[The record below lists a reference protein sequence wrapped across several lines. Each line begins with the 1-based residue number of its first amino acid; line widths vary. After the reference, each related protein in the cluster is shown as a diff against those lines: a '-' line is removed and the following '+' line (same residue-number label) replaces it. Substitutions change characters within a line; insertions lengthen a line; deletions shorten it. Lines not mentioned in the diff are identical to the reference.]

1 MNSYLLRRLLPF
13 FIFSIGIELCF
24 MLLQVVQN
32 AANFDFSFL
41 AIVKTL
47 GVLLLTSSVSFLFV
61 MQAYVFYLLILPHN
75 KQNSRLDKI
84 ITTATFFIFAVSAL
98 CKGAVSQI
106 FWEEFSS
113 SFNYIVIDY
122 IIFTHQVLGNLEHA
136 YPIAKILIAIFVA
149 AIIFTILAYRWL
161 FTEIKAPAFS
171 RRLFQSIIYG
181 IVCILAYIN
190 INVADM
196 EISPNSF
203 NDEIAKEGTFSLF
216 NSLHKNEI
224 EYEKFY
230 LTNSKADNLKVLQN
244 IFGGKNITFINPKK
258 NITRQISSF
267 KPEKRANVVLVIM
280 RGISSEHLNTKHK
293 GYIPNLQKLST
304 QSLYF
309 PNTYA
314 TTQSTFGALEA
325 IDLSLPPLPGLS
337 LFGLP
342 NNQQP
347 HGLGAIFK
355 SKGYDTKWIYASYG
369 VLDQTDKFL
378 AKGDFEIL
386 DRSKWQKGDISY
398 ADLLSA
404 SDEDLYN
411 KALSEADK
419 SFAADKPFFSLLL
432 TSSNRYPYSL
442 PKNFTD
448 FLENANHRQKAIIY
462 SDYAIGQFMEKAKDK
477 PWFDNTIFV
486 FVADRASR
494 KSRLPDATLE
504 TYKIPLL
511 IYAPKLVKARQ
522 INTEIS
528 QIDVAPTILGLL
540 NFNYESSFYGA
551 DALTQNYISRLFF
564 SRWQKIGYK
573 SNNVE
578 IRLIPGKEYSVTPQ
592 TTTAKKA
599 QKYLDE
605 AIAFYQQAAQS
616 NNLSE

>member
-13 FIFSIGIELCF
+13 FIFNIGIELCF

-32 AANFDFSFL
+32 ATNFDFSFL

-61 MQAYVFYLLILPHN
+61 MQAYVFYLLILPHD
-75 KQNSRLDKI
+75 KQNSRLDRI

-149 AIIFTILAYRWL
+149 AIIFTLLAYRWL
-161 FTEIKAPAFS
+161 FTEIKAPAFG

-181 IVCILAYIN
+181 MVCILAYIN

-203 NDEIAKEGTFSLF
+203 NDEIAKEGAFSLF

-224 EYEKFY
+224 EYDKFY
-230 LTNSKADNLKVLQN
+230 LTNSQTDNLQILQK
-244 IFGGKNITFINPKK
+244 IFGSKNITFINPKK

-267 KPEKRANVVLVIM
+267 KPEKRANVMLVIM
-280 RGISSEHLNTKHK
+280 RGISSEHLNAKHK

-314 TTQSTFGALEA
+314 TTPSTFGALEA

-378 AKGDFEIL
+378 AEGDFEIL

-419 SFAADKPFFSLLL
+419 SFASDKPFFSLLL

-442 PKNFTD
+442 PNNFTD
-448 FLENANHRQKAIIY
+448 FPETANRRQKAVIY

-504 TYKIPLL
+504 TYKIPTI
-511 IYAPKLVKARQ
+511 IYAPKLVKTRQ

-528 QIDVAPTILGLL
+528 QIDIAPTILGLL
-540 NFNYESSFYGA
+540 NFNYESSFYGT
-551 DALTQNYISRLFF
+551 DALGKDYVSRLFF

-573 SNNVE
+573 SNNIE
-578 IRLIPGKEYSVTPQ
+578 IRLIPGKKYSVTPE
-592 TTTAKKA
+592 TTNAKEA
-599 QKYLDE
+599 QKYLNE

>member
-1 MNSYLLRRLLPF
+1 MSSYLLRRLLPF
-13 FIFSIGIELCF
+13 FVFSISIELCF
-24 MLLQVVQN
+24 MILQIVQN

-61 MQAYVFYLLILPHN
+61 MQAYVLYLLILPN
-75 KQNSRLDKI
+75 AKQNSRLDKI
-84 ITTATFFIFAVSAL
+84 ITTATFFIFTVSVL
-98 CKGAVSQI
+98 CKGAASQI

-122 IIFTHQVLGNLEHA
+122 IVFTHQVLSNLEHS
-136 YPIAKILIAIFVA
+136 YPIAKILIAIFIA

-161 FTEIKAPAFS
+161 FTKIKAPTFS

-190 INVADM
+190 INLADM
-196 EISPNSF
+196 TISPNSF
-203 NDEIAKEGTFSLF
+203 NDEIAKEGAFSLF

-224 EYEKFY
+224 EYDKFY
-230 LTNSKADNLKVLQN
+230 LTNPQANNLKILQN
-244 IFGGKNITFINPKK
+244 IFSGKNITFITPQK
-258 NITRQISSF
+258 NITRQINSF
-267 KPEKRANVVLVIM
+267 KPEKRANVFVIIT
-280 RGISSEHLNTKHK
+280 RGISAEHLNADHK
-293 GYIPNLQKLST
+293 GYIPNLQKLAK

-314 TTQSTFGALEA
+314 TSQSTFGALKS

-337 LFGLP
+337 LSGLSGK
-342 NNQQP
+342 QQA

-369 VLDQTDKFL
+369 ILDQTDKFL
-378 AKGDFEIL
+378 NKEDFQIL
-386 DRSKWQKGDISY
+386 DRSKWQKSDISY

-442 PKNFTD
+442 PDSFTA
-448 FLENANHRQKAIIY
+448 FPESANHRQKAIIY
-462 SDYAIGQFMEKAKDK
+462 SDYAIGRFMEKAKDK
-477 PWFDNTIFV
+477 PWFDNTVFV

-511 IYAPKLVKARQ
+511 IYAPKLVKSRK
-522 INTEIS
+522 ITTEIS

-540 NFNYESSFYGA
+540 NFSYESSFYGS
-551 DALTQNYISRLFF
+551 DALNPSYVSRLFF

-573 SNNVE
+573 TNNVE
-578 IRLIPGKEYSVTPQ
+578 VRLIPGKEYSVTPKA
-592 TTTAKKA
+592 TTTKQAK
-599 QKYLDE
+599 KYLDE

>member
-32 AANFDFSFL
+32 AANVDFSFL

-61 MQAYVFYLLILPHN
+61 MQPYVFYLLLLPRA
-75 KQNSRLDKI
+75 KQNSKLDKI
-84 ITTATFFIFAVSAL
+84 ITTASFFIFAVSTFCEEA
-98 CKGAVSQI
+98 ASQI

-113 SFNYIVIDY
+113 SFNFIVVDY
-122 IIFTHQVLGNLEHA
+122 LIFTHQVLSNLEHA
-136 YPIAKILIAIFVA
+136 YPIVKILLAIFFASVV
-149 AIIFTILAYRWL
+149 FTLIAYRWL
-161 FTEIKAPAFS
+161 FAQIKAPAFS
-171 RRLFQSIIYG
+171 RRLFQSIIYA
-181 IVCILAYIN
+181 IVCILAYLN

-224 EYEKFY
+224 EYDKFY
-230 LTNSKADNLKVLQN
+230 LTNPKADNLQILQK

-258 NITRQISSF
+258 DITRQISSF

-280 RGISSEHLNTKHK
+280 RGISSEHLNAKHK

-337 LFGLP
+337 LFG
-342 NNQQP
+342 QP
-347 HGLGAIFK
+347 SNKPTHGMGAIFK
-355 SKGYDTKWIYASYG
+355 SKGYETKWIYASYG

-378 AKGDFEIL
+378 AEGDFEIL

-442 PKNFTD
+442 PDSFTD
-448 FLENANHRQKAIIY
+448 FPENANRRQKAIIY
-462 SDYAIGQFMEKAKDK
+462 SDYAIGQFMEKAKNK

-494 KSRLPDATLE
+494 KSRNPNASLE
-504 TYKIPLL
+504 TYKIPML
-511 IYAPKLVKARQ
+511 IYAPKLVKTNR

-528 QIDVAPTILGLL
+528 QIDIAPTILGLL
-540 NFNYESSFYGA
+540 NFSYESRFYGHNVLSP
-551 DALTQNYISRLFF
+551 DYISRLFF

-573 SNNVE
+573 THNAE
-578 IRLIPGKEYSVTPQ
+578 IHLIPGKKYTVSPNNLPADKT
-592 TTTAKKA
+592 K
-599 QKYLDE
+599 KYLDE
-605 AIAFYQQAAQS
+605 AIAFYQQAAQ
-616 NNLSE
+616 NNN

>member
-32 AANFDFSFL
+32 ATNFDFSFL

-61 MQAYVFYLLILPHN
+61 MQAYVFYLLILPHD

-136 YPIAKILIAIFVA
+136 YPIAKILIAIFVT

-161 FTEIKAPAFS
+161 FTEIKAPAFG

-181 IVCILAYIN
+181 MVCILAYIN

-203 NDEIAKEGTFSLF
+203 NDEIAKEGAFSLF

-224 EYEKFY
+224 EYDKFY
-230 LTNSKADNLKVLQN
+230 LTNSQTDNLQILQK
-244 IFGGKNITFINPKK
+244 IFGSKNITFINPKK

-267 KPEKRANVVLVIM
+267 KPEKRANVMLVIM
-280 RGISSEHLNTKHK
+280 RGISSEHLNAKHK

-314 TTQSTFGALEA
+314 TTPSTFGALEA

-378 AKGDFEIL
+378 AEGDFEIL

-419 SFAADKPFFSLLL
+419 SFASDKPFFSLLL

-442 PKNFTD
+442 PDSFTG
-448 FLENANHRQKAIIY
+448 FPETANRRQKAVIY
-462 SDYAIGQFMEKAKDK
+462 SDYAIGQFLERAKDK

-511 IYAPKLVKARQ
+511 IYAPKLIKARQ

-540 NFNYESSFYGA
+540 NFNYESSFYGT
-551 DALTQNYISRLFF
+551 DALGKDYVSRLFF

-573 SNNVE
+573 SNNIE
-578 IRLIPGKEYSVTPQ
+578 IRLIPGKKYSVTPE
-592 TTTAKKA
+592 TTNAKEA
-599 QKYLDE
+599 QKYLNE

>member
-1 MNSYLLRRLLPF
+1 
-13 FIFSIGIELCF
+13 
-24 MLLQVVQN
+24 
-32 AANFDFSFL
+32 
-41 AIVKTL
+41 
-47 GVLLLTSSVSFLFV
+47 
-61 MQAYVFYLLILPHN
+61 
-75 KQNSRLDKI
+75 
-84 ITTATFFIFAVSAL
+84 
-98 CKGAVSQI
+98 
-106 FWEEFSS
+106 
-113 SFNYIVIDY
+113 
-122 IIFTHQVLGNLEHA
+122 
-136 YPIAKILIAIFVA
+136 
-149 AIIFTILAYRWL
+149 
-161 FTEIKAPAFS
+161 
-171 RRLFQSIIYG
+171 
-181 IVCILAYIN
+181 
-190 INVADM
+190 M

-448 FLENANHRQKAIIY
+448 FPENANHRQKAIIY

>member
-13 FIFSIGIELCF
+13 FIFNIGIELCF

-32 AANFDFSFL
+32 ATNFDFSFL

-61 MQAYVFYLLILPHN
+61 MQAYVFYLLILPHD

-84 ITTATFFIFAVSAL
+84 ITTATFFVFAVSAL

-136 YPIAKILIAIFVA
+136 YPIAKILIAIFVT

-161 FTEIKAPAFS
+161 FTEIKAPAFG

-181 IVCILAYIN
+181 MVCILAYIN

-203 NDEIAKEGTFSLF
+203 NDEIAKEGAFSLF

-224 EYEKFY
+224 EYDKFY
-230 LTNSKADNLKVLQN
+230 LTNSQTDNLQILQK
-244 IFGGKNITFINPKK
+244 IFGSKNITFINPKK

-267 KPEKRANVVLVIM
+267 KPEKRANVMLVIM
-280 RGISSEHLNTKHK
+280 RGISSEHLNAKHK

-314 TTQSTFGALEA
+314 TTPSTFGALEA

-378 AKGDFEIL
+378 AEGDFEIL

-419 SFAADKPFFSLLL
+419 SFASDKPFFSLLL

-442 PKNFTD
+442 PDSFTG
-448 FLENANHRQKAIIY
+448 FPETANRRQKAVIY
-462 SDYAIGQFMEKAKDK
+462 SDYAIGQFLERAKDK

-511 IYAPKLVKARQ
+511 IYAPKLIKARQ

-540 NFNYESSFYGA
+540 NFNYESSFYGT
-551 DALTQNYISRLFF
+551 DALGKDYVSRLFF

-573 SNNVE
+573 SNNIE
-578 IRLIPGKEYSVTPQ
+578 IRLIPGKKYSVTPE
-592 TTTAKKA
+592 TTNAKEA
-599 QKYLDE
+599 QKYLNE

>member
-13 FIFSIGIELCF
+13 FIFNIGIELCF

-32 AANFDFSFL
+32 AANFDFSFF
-41 AIVKTL
+41 AVVKTL

-75 KQNSRLDKI
+75 KQNSRLDRI

-149 AIIFTILAYRWL
+149 AIIFTLLAYRWL
-161 FTEIKAPAFS
+161 FTEIKAPTFG

-181 IVCILAYIN
+181 MVCILAYIN

-224 EYEKFY
+224 EYDKFY
-230 LTNSKADNLKVLQN
+230 LTNSKADNLQILQK

-258 NITRQISSF
+258 TITRQISSF

-280 RGISSEHLNTKHK
+280 RGISSEHLNAKDK

-337 LFGLP
+337 LLGTP

-347 HGLGAIFK
+347 HGLGVIFK

-378 AKGDFEIL
+378 AESDFEIL

-442 PKNFTD
+442 PDSFTG
-448 FLENANHRQKAIIY
+448 FPETANRRQKAVIY
-462 SDYAIGQFMEKAKDK
+462 SDYAIGQFIEKAKDK

-511 IYAPKLVKARQ
+511 IYAPKLIKARQ

-551 DALTQNYISRLFF
+551 DALGKDYISRLFF

-573 SNNVE
+573 SNNIEV
-578 IRLIPGKEYSVTPQ
+578 RLIPGKEYSVTPQ
-592 TTTAKKA
+592 TTSATKA

>member
-32 AANFDFSFL
+32 ATNFDFSFL

-61 MQAYVFYLLILPHN
+61 MQAYVFYLLILPHD

-84 ITTATFFIFAVSAL
+84 ITTATFFVFAVSAL

-136 YPIAKILIAIFVA
+136 YPIAKILIAIFVT

-161 FTEIKAPAFS
+161 FTEIKAPAFG

-181 IVCILAYIN
+181 MVCILAYIN

-203 NDEIAKEGTFSLF
+203 NDEIAKEGAFSLF

-224 EYEKFY
+224 EYDKFY
-230 LTNSKADNLKVLQN
+230 LTNSQTDNLQILQK
-244 IFGGKNITFINPKK
+244 IFGSKNITFINPKK

-267 KPEKRANVVLVIM
+267 KPEKRANVMLVIM
-280 RGISSEHLNTKHK
+280 RGISSEHLNAKHK

-314 TTQSTFGALEA
+314 TTPSTFGALEA

-347 HGLGAIFK
+347 HGLGVIFK

-378 AKGDFEIL
+378 AEGDFEIL

-419 SFAADKPFFSLLL
+419 SFASDKPFFSLLL

-442 PKNFTD
+442 PDSFTG
-448 FLENANHRQKAIIY
+448 FPETANRRQKAVIY
-462 SDYAIGQFMEKAKDK
+462 SDYAIGQFLERAKDK

-511 IYAPKLVKARQ
+511 IYAPKLIKARQ

-540 NFNYESSFYGA
+540 NFNYESSFYGT
-551 DALTQNYISRLFF
+551 DALGKDYVSRLFF

-573 SNNVE
+573 SNNIE
-578 IRLIPGKEYSVTPQ
+578 IRLIPGKKYSVTPE
-592 TTTAKKA
+592 TTNAKEA
-599 QKYLDE
+599 QKYLNE

>member
-13 FIFSIGIELCF
+13 FIFNIGIELCF

-32 AANFDFSFL
+32 ATNFDFSFL

-61 MQAYVFYLLILPHN
+61 MQAYVFYLLILPHD

-84 ITTATFFIFAVSAL
+84 ITTATFFVFAVSAL

-136 YPIAKILIAIFVA
+136 YPIAKILIAIFVT

-161 FTEIKAPAFS
+161 FTEIKAPAFG

-181 IVCILAYIN
+181 MVCILAYIN

-203 NDEIAKEGTFSLF
+203 NDEIAKEGAFSLF

-224 EYEKFY
+224 EYDKFY
-230 LTNSKADNLKVLQN
+230 MTNSQTDNLQILQK
-244 IFGGKNITFINPKK
+244 IFGSKNITFINPKK

-267 KPEKRANVVLVIM
+267 KPEKRANVMLVIM
-280 RGISSEHLNTKHK
+280 RGISSEHLNAKHK

-314 TTQSTFGALEA
+314 TTPSTFGALEA

-378 AKGDFEIL
+378 AEGDFEIL

-419 SFAADKPFFSLLL
+419 SFASDKPFFSLLL

-442 PKNFTD
+442 PDSFTG
-448 FLENANHRQKAIIY
+448 FPETANRRQKAV
-462 SDYAIGQFMEKAKDK
+462 
-477 PWFDNTIFV
+477 N
-486 FVADRASR
+486 
-494 KSRLPDATLE
+494 SRLC
-504 TYKIPLL
+504 
-511 IYAPKLVKARQ
+511 RR
-522 INTEIS
+522 
-528 QIDVAPTILGLL
+528 
-540 NFNYESSFYGA
+540 NFFQ
-551 DALTQNYISRLFF
+551 TQRHI
-564 SRWQKIGYK
+564 
-573 SNNVE
+573 
-578 IRLIPGKEYSVTPQ
+578 
-592 TTTAKKA
+592 
-599 QKYLDE
+599 
-605 AIAFYQQAAQS
+605 
-616 NNLSE
+616 